1 MQEER
6 DEGEEKI
13 FEVIIITKFP
23 KLMKD
28 ISQNNQDARQTSSR
42 INVWKNPQ
50 VNTSESNCQIPNTDN
65 LESK

>member
-1 MQEER
+1 
-6 DEGEEKI
+6 
-13 FEVIIITKFP
+13 
-23 KLMKD
+23 MKD

-65 LESK
+65 LESKQRKVTYQIQRILNKNNI

>member
-1 MQEER
+1 
-6 DEGEEKI
+6 
-13 FEVIIITKFP
+13 
-23 KLMKD
+23 MKD

-42 INVWKNPQ
+42 INAWKNPQ